1 MKTDCLKGID
11 TLRYSDIFLAM
22 YSDNGSSCLHRNHSH
37 VLVYMYSGELEIKE
51 HKEITRLHKGDCA
64 FIRKDFSVQLT
75 KQACK
80 MEQFKAVFLMFTD
93 KFLRNFYC
101 RLDKESLPENARRS
115 KVSLYRLPSDRPDI
129 VSLFESMTP
138 ILQFRHPTYGRTV
151 GIEDDRRIVRTPEYG
166 QEPVCLAFRL
176 RRPVENRHHGLHG
189 TELHERPYAGG
200 NGQLYRAELATF
212 KRDFNKVSDLSPQKW
227 VIRRRLEAAHALILS
242 GTRKVTD
249 VCYRVGF
256 KNLSHF
262 SKSIRDCTDIPLPTA
277 IDLFI
282 QTNGLMDIQGQENQL
297 ILAFPDREVRCLDTA
312 DNRINRMLERSNISI
327 IGNNNR
333 VLLHFESE
341 DSAEELLTG
350 AGFLL
355 IVKGDGNEVDM
366 GTVIVRCSS
375 ILGMTGLKLIIG
387 QLPDWSAGVSRTAN
401 GCSVTI
407 GDRVVINGVTLYLQE
422 DHSRVSIGDDSQLSW
437 GVDVWCTDAHTIT
450 DLEGNPV
457 NYAESIEIGR
467 HVWVGK
473 DVKIRQECAN
483 RRQQHCRLGAA
494 SLPNGSTSRT

>member
-1 MKTDCLKGID
+1 
-11 TLRYSDIFLAM
+11 
-22 YSDNGSSCLHRNHSH
+22 
-37 VLVYMYSGELEIKE
+37 
-51 HKEITRLHKGDCA
+51 
-64 FIRKDFSVQLT
+64 
-75 KQACK
+75 
-80 MEQFKAVFLMFTD
+80 
-93 KFLRNFYC
+93 
-101 RLDKESLPENARRS
+101 
-115 KVSLYRLPSDRPDI
+115 
-129 VSLFESMTP
+129 
-138 ILQFRHPTYGRTV
+138 
-151 GIEDDRRIVRTPEYG
+151 
-166 QEPVCLAFRL
+166 
-176 RRPVENRHHGLHG
+176 
-189 TELHERPYAGG
+189 
-200 NGQLYRAELATF
+200 
-212 KRDFNKVSDLSPQKW
+212 
-227 VIRRRLEAAHALILS
+227 
-242 GTRKVTD
+242 
-249 VCYRVGF
+249 
-256 KNLSHF
+256 
-262 SKSIRDCTDIPLPTA
+262 
-277 IDLFI
+277 
-282 QTNGLMDIQGQENQL
+282 MDIQGQENQL

-387 QLPDWSAGVSRTAN
+387 QLPGLGAGVSRTAN

-473 DVKIRQECAN
+473 DVKIGKNVRIADNSIVGWGSQTV
-483 RRQQHCRLGAA
+483 RRAERNPCRHPGQDSEAWHKLGPQVHQQVHERVVTAF
-494 SLPNGSTSRT
+494 PFF